1 MDKEVL
7 VHKYDGI
14 LAMKRN
20 AFESVELRQINLE
33 PVIQSELSQKEKK
46 YNYILMH
53 IYGIKIKWESLTY
66 LQGTIADADLGN
78 RLVDTGR
85 EGEGRMN

>member
-1 MDKEVL
+1 M
-7 VHKYDGI
+7 VHIYNRI
-14 LAMKRN
+14 LLCCKKN
-20 AFESVELRQINLE
+20 EFESVLVRWMNLE
-33 PVIQSELSQKEKK
+33 SVIQSELSQKEKK

>member
-1 MDKEVL
+1 
-7 VHKYDGI
+7 
-14 LAMKRN
+14 
-20 AFESVELRQINLE
+20 
-33 PVIQSELSQKEKK
+33 
-46 YNYILMH
+46 MH

-85 EGEGRMN
+85 EGEGRMNWESSIETCKINSQWEVAVELSDFNHMLCDNLEGWDAGGGVRRRFKR